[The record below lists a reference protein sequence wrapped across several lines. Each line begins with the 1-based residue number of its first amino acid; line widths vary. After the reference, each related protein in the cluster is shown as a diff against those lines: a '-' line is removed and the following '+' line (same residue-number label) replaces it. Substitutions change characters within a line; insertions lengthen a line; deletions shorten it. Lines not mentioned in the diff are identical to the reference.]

1 MPDKTVRYTKR
12 NGEGSVMLDCSV
24 CELKYNGCGTNNCRW
39 RIVRRLAELEDAIQ
53 QGRYVSTEQGEANK

>member
-1 MPDKTVRYTKR
+1 MPDRLTRFTKHT
-12 NGEGSVMLDCSV
+12 GSGTPMLDCSI

-53 QGRYVSTEQGEANK
+53 QGRYIPAEQGEANK